1 MFKMD
6 LSTVSSKMTPI
17 KIELPELPTIDY
29 RPNFLDKDLAKVYY
43 DKLASELN
51 FKADSITFGDK
62 TIESKRKYSFH
73 GSKSYSYSGVAH
85 DPNGWTETLK
95 ELCVMVERETG
106 YEFNSVLAN
115 YYENGEAGMGWH
127 ADKERELGFDPIIA
141 SLSLGATRKFAFRH
155 RKELVNLKNP
165 PRLCE
170 YDLDSGTLLIMEKG
184 TQPNFEHS
192 VIKNKGITEGRI
204 NLTFRKIV

>member
-6 LSTVSSKMTPI
+6 FSKVGMKMETG
-17 KIELPELPTIDY
+17 KIELPALPNIDY
-29 RPNFLDKDLAKVYY
+29 RPNFLTKELAKTYY
-43 DKLASELN
+43 DKLIAELS
-51 FKADSITFGDK
+51 FKPDTLDFGDK
-62 TIESKRKYSFH
+62 IIESKRKYSFH
-73 GSKSYSYSGVAH
+73 GGKSYSYSGVNH
-85 DPNGWTETLK
+85 NPNNWTDTLK
-95 ELCVMVERETG
+95 QLCIMVEKETG

-115 YYENGEAGMGWH
+115 YYEDGQAGMGWH

-165 PRLCE
+165 PRLCD
-170 YDLDSGTLLIMEKG
+170 YDLESGTLLIMGSG